1 MMRKNLSSLVLRKVE
16 ACTVTQTQRLTLT
29 SGQSRPS
36 HHRPALTV
44 QLSNMHVEKRGGKSP
59 DVPIVRPFCI
69 NVQQLQSGIFIVM

>member
-44 QLSNMHVEKRGGKSP
+44 QLSNSHVEKSP
-59 DVPIVRPFCI
+59 DVPIVWPFCI